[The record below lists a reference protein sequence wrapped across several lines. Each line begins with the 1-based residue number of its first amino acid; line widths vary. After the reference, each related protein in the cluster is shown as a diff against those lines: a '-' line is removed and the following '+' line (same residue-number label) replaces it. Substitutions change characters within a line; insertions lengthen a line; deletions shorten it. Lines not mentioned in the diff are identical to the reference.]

1 MYSKMYCVMHY
12 LNIYQI
18 HYLYCY
24 LNKVTICSPKGHIM
38 TYNFVYLSPVS
49 IMLHTQCKI
58 GKYQY
63 NNVFSL
69 NQPSNTS
76 KSAELQTN
84 ILIVTPSRKLEVWRN
99 ISAVLKC
106 LMYLQIIW
114 WQPCGCYYVCFKHF
128 VICCHNL

>member
-1 MYSKMYCVMHY
+1 MHY

-24 LNKVTICSPKGHIM
+24 LNKVTIRHAK
-38 TYNFVYLSPVS
+38 
-49 IMLHTQCKI
+49 TQCKI

-106 LMYLQIIW
+106 LMYLQII
-114 WQPCGCYYVCFKHF
+114 
-128 VICCHNL
+128 